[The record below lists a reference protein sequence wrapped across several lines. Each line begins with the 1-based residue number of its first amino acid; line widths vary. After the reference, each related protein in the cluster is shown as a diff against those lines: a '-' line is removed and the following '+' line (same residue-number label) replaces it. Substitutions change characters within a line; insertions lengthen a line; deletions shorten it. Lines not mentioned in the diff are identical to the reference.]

1 MSLFYVA
8 LAVEAVLLIVIVALV
23 VLYRVLRVRRDRM
36 ARLVEVRTAS
46 GLRAWLLEGQG
57 AEAYTTALSGIPP
70 HIALHRLATAMTEH
84 IPLEHRDELVVL
96 LRDAQWTA
104 TIGRQAASRFW
115 WRRLAAARV
124 LAFTASPSDSARVR
138 RLLDDPHP
146 AVRTAATRCLPRVDD
161 PELVALVLDRLPPL
175 APLVRAALTV
185 TLRDLASHTVP
196 ALLARLKDAASPREL
211 ETWINVAEVIG
222 APEVYPHLAAL
233 SCHDDAAV
241 RLAVARALKRQFH
254 GDASDL
260 LATLLGDG
268 DWRVRAQAARSLG
281 ALGAHE
287 KTPALAT
294 ALADPAW
301 WVRFRASLALAQ
313 MGEPGRRVLKE
324 SRRASDRMARDM
336 SSLVCGLSDGSIVEL
351 TEA

>member
-1 MSLFYVA
+1 MSLFFVA
-8 LAVEAVLLIVIVALV
+8 LAVEGVLLAVIALLV
-23 VLYRVLRVRRDRM
+23 VAHRVLRVRSDR
-36 ARLVEVRTAS
+36 AALLVEARTAA
-46 GLRAWLLEGQG
+46 GLRAWLLEGRG
-57 AEAYTTALSGIPP
+57 AQAYTQALSGIPP

-104 TIGRQAASRFW
+104 AIARQAASRLW
-115 WRRLAAARV
+115 WRRLAAARL
-124 LAFTASPSDSARVR
+124 LAFTASPSDRARVR

-161 PELVALVLDRLPPL
+161 PELVTLVLDRLPNL

-185 TLRDLASHTVP
+185 TLRDLASHAVP
-196 ALLARLKDAASPREL
+196 ALLARLTSPASPREL

-222 APEVYPHLAAL
+222 APQVYPHLAVMAR
-233 SCHDDAAV
+233 HEEAAV

-254 GDASDL
+254 SDASDVL
-260 LATLLGDG
+260 ETLLRDS

-281 ALGAHE
+281 SLGAHE
-287 KTPALAT
+287 KTAALAT
-294 ALADPAW
+294 ALADTAW

-336 SSLVCGLSDGSIVEL
+336 SSLVCGLSDGSIIEL

>member
-1 MSLFYVA
+1 MSLFFVA
-8 LAVEAVLLIVIVALV
+8 LAVEGLLLAVIAVLV
-23 VLYRVLRVRRDRM
+23 VLHRVLRVRRDRVG
-36 ARLVEVRTAS
+36 RLVEARTAA

-57 AEAYTTALSGIPP
+57 AHVYTKALTGIPP

-104 TIGRQAASRFW
+104 TIARQAASRFW
-115 WRRLAAARV
+115 WRRLAAARL
-124 LAFTASPSDSARVR
+124 LAFTAAPSDRVRVR

-146 AVRTAATRCLPRVDD
+146 AVRTAATRCLPRVND

-185 TLRDLASHTVP
+185 TLRELASHTVP
-196 ALLARLKDAASPREL
+196 ALLARLANAASSRDL

-222 APEVYPHLAAL
+222 APEAYPHLAAL
-233 SCHDDAAV
+233 ARHEEAVV

-254 GDASDL
+254 SNASDVLAML
-260 LATLLGDG
+260 LSDD

-287 KTPALAT
+287 KTPALET
-294 ALADPAW
+294 ALADSAW

-313 MGEPGRRVLKE
+313 MGEPGRRVLKA
-324 SRRASDRMARDM
+324 SRHASDRMARDM
-336 SSLVCGLSDGSIVEL
+336 SSLVCGLSDGSIIEL